1 MKKKI
6 LFGII
11 GMSFALV
18 LGGFFNEPSKAEK
31 AKTRWDPELQDCK
44 GSQTACADEIII
56 WG

>member
-6 LFGII
+6 VFGLI
-11 GMSFALV
+11 GLSFALI

-31 AKTRWDPELQDCK
+31 AKTRWSPALKDCK
-44 GSQTACADEIII
+44 GTETACADEIII